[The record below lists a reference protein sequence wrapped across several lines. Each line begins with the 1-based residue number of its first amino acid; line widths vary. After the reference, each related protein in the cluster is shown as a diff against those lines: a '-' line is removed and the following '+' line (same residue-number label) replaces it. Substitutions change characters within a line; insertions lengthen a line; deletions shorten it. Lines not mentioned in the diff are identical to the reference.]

1 MICQQ
6 SNIPAVIHVAQINN
20 DVSSISTSDMR
31 SDSLATNIT
40 DSCIGSENGTKR
52 GRVVGSTINNQYSY
66 KQKKIKAI
74 NDISLNYFNREVNE
88 KKLFF

>member
-1 MICQQ
+1 MISQQ
-6 SNIPAVIHVAQINN
+6 SNIPAVINVVHINN

-66 KQKKIKAI
+66 KQTKNKG
-74 NDISLNYFNREVNE
+74 Y
-88 KKLFF
+88 